1 MLIAYWAAKG
11 GSGTS
16 VVAASHALVHA
27 DRHPVL
33 VVDLAGDLPDVFGVD
48 HPDAGV
54 AEWIAAGESVPSDAL
69 DRIAR
74 PIAAGVSLIGRGEG
88 PVNSPRMAVL
98 ARLLRRDPRTVIV
111 DAGSQ
116 PSAARHIITQVADR
130 SILVTR
136 ACYLA
141 VRHQMRGG
149 LAPTEIAVIREPHRS
164 LRDDDVAA
172 AIGAPVRASIDF
184 DPRVARAVDAG
195 LLCSRL
201 PRGLR
206 RALEAAL

>member
-16 VVAASHALVHA
+16 VLAASHALVQA
-27 DRHPVL
+27 ERRPVL
-33 VVDLAGDLPDVFGVD
+33 VVDLAGDLPDVFGVGR
-48 HPDAGV
+48 PDAGV

-74 PIAAGVSLIGRGEG
+74 PVAAGISLIARGDG
-88 PVNSPRMAVL
+88 PTDSPRVAVL
-98 ARLLRRDPRTVIV
+98 ARLLHRDPRTVIV

-116 PSAARHIITQVADR
+116 PSTARHTITQAADR

-141 VRHQMRGG
+141 VRHQLRCG

-164 LRDDDVAA
+164 LRDDDVAT

-206 RALEAAL
+206 RALEAVV